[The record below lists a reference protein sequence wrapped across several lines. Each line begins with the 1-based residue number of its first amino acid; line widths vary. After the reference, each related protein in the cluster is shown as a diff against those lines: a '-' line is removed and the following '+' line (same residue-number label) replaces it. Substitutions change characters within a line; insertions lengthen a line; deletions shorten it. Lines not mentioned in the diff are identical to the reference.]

1 MTRFLLW
8 PPWVKYQV
16 SFIVLNKLINGIY
29 RLSRF
34 ALLVLLM
41 VAAKM
46 HFKEQAGSDQKRQAG
61 RQTCQAREYY
71 MGKYHCTV
79 DLLFDGFGIGCL
91 ITGNFCFYL
100 RNRLMQTSQTGG
112 QWCSD
117 TSSLVRLSD
126 KVIRFSCFVFAP
138 HILFCASY

>member
-1 MTRFLLW
+1 MC
-8 PPWVKYQV
+8 
-16 SFIVLNKLINGIY
+16 

-71 MGKYHCTV
+71 RGKYHCTV
-79 DLLFDGFGIGCL
+79 DLLFDWFGIGCM
-91 ITGNFCFYL
+91 ITGIFL
-100 RNRLMQTSQTGG
+100 QNRLMQTSQTGG
-112 QWCSD
+112 QWYRDASPFSIPCKYKTDCSFINQ
-117 TSSLVRLSD
+117 LC
-126 KVIRFSCFVFAP
+126 SCIPTLIVNGQVHKTFYGTINVLP
-138 HILFCASY
+138 